1 MIQRKNH
8 DVSAVKKTSN
18 EITPVQDWSKKPW
31 HASNVCA
38 KESKSIRPKLE
49 TWNFQP
55 NSNRTSKIYL
65 KEELQQSMQR
75 CKNKVGILRVKFLA
89 LDKKNINCKKVKLHL
104 F

>member
-65 KEELQQSMQR
+65 KEELQQDVQR
-75 CKNKVGILRVKFLA
+75 FKNEVGMLHIQFQA
-89 LDKKNINCKKVKLHL
+89 LDKKKINCKKVKLHL
-104 F
+104 Y

>member
-1 MIQRKNH
+1 MIQRRNH
-8 DVSAVKKTSN
+8 DISAVKKTSN
-18 EITPVQDWSKKPW
+18 QTKPVQDWSKKLW
-31 HASNVCA
+31 YASNFHA
-38 KESKSIRPKLE
+38 KKRKSIKPKLE
-49 TWNFQP
+49 TWTCPP